1 MCTFYRKLI
10 SNFHLCLYVAMFVFE
25 NKILVTR
32 LCLFAHFAL
41 HVIRLQWFCSLR
53 IEMKFCLQ
61 ISLVCLARFKAI
73 LRVSVKYTTCIF

>member
-1 MCTFYRKLI
+1 
-10 SNFHLCLYVAMFVFE
+10 MFVFE

-32 LCLFAHFAL
+32 LSLFARFAL
-41 HVIRLQWFCSLR
+41 LVIRLQWFCSLR

-73 LRVSVKYTTCIF
+73 LRVGVKYTTFIF